1 MKLQRV
7 LADTAFK
14 LSHSG
19 IESAAR
25 DARVLTAYALEVPIS
40 DLSLKIN
47 DKVSANIISKL
58 EKLILRRINR
68 EPISKILGRREFW
81 GRTFSINKNVLDPRG
96 DTETLIDYVIEKPV
110 KTVLELGTGSGVIAV
125 TLACAWKEVQ
135 VTAVDISEDALLL
148 AQINAEKFN
157 VENKIQFLKS
167 DWFENVEGIFDMII
181 SNPPYI
187 GWVEQDKISA
197 EVKKYDPEIAL
208 FAGYDGFDAYKKIIP
223 SLSKFLN
230 KDGLVVLEI
239 GASQSSQVKDIMN
252 SSGFFDVKILKD
264 LSGKERAVAAKLA

>member
-239 GASQSSQVKDIMN
+239 GASQSSQVKDIMS
-252 SSGFFDVKILKD
+252 SSGFFDVEIVKD
-264 LSGKERAVAAKLA
+264 LSGKDRAVAAKLA